1 MTKTDYQGQIVHALS
16 GFYYVEE
23 AQSHQRYE
31 TRARGQFRK
40 TKTSPLVGDYVR
52 FIADHDREGLITEV
66 LPRKNQL
73 QRPPVAN
80 VDLAFLVVSV
90 KEPSISPKLLDRF
103 LAYLAYEGIE
113 VVLYFSKLDL
123 LAEDE
128 RAEVADFMALYEKN
142 GYRVFQSDALD
153 LADLES
159 LSQGQTMVVVGQS
172 GVGKSTLLNRLLPEL
187 DLETAEVSKSLGRGR
202 HTTRDVQL
210 HDLLGGK
217 FLDTPGFSSIDL
229 PDMEA
234 AELTGCFPD
243 IAAYA
248 PACKFRGCLHLKE
261 PKCAVKAAVA
271 EGEIEE
277 SRYTSYCQLLDE
289 LAKRKPK
296 Y

>member
-1 MTKTDYQGQIVHALS
+1 MTKTDYEGQIVHALS

-23 AQSHQRYE
+23 AQSHKRYE

-52 FIADHDREGLITEV
+52 FIADQEREGLITDI

-80 VDLAFLVVSV
+80 IDLAFLAVSV
-90 KEPSISPKLLDRF
+90 KDPSISPKLLDRF

-113 VVLYFSKLDL
+113 VVLYFSKMDL
-123 LAEDE
+123 LDEAEG
-128 RAEVADFMALYEKN
+128 AEVQNFLAIYEDI
-142 GYRVFQSDALD
+142 GYQVFVSDALD
-153 LADLES
+153 LSELEKV
-159 LSQGQTMVVVGQS
+159 SQGQTMVVVGQS

-187 DLETAEVSKSLGRGR
+187 NLETAEVSKSLGRGR

-229 PDMEA
+229 PNMEA
-234 AELTGCFPD
+234 TELTACFPE
-243 IAAYA
+243 IGAFAAG
-248 PACKFRGCLHLKE
+248 CKFRGCLHRQE
-261 PKCAVKAAVA
+261 PKCAVKEAVA
-271 EGEIEE
+271 AGEIAD
-277 SRYTSYCQLLDE
+277 SRYASYCQLLDE

>member
-128 RAEVADFMALYEKN
+128 RAEVADFMALYEKI

>member
-123 LAEDE
+123 LSEDE
-128 RAEVADFMALYEKN
+128 EKEAAAFMALYQDI
-142 GYRVFQSDALD
+142 GYKVFRSDALD

-159 LSQGQTMVVVGQS
+159 LSQDQTMVVVGQS

-261 PKCAVKAAVA
+261 PKCAVKAALA
-271 EGEIEE
+271 EGEIAE
-277 SRYTSYCQLLDE
+277 SRYASYSQLLDE
-289 LAKRKPK
+289 LANRKPK

>member
-23 AQSHQRYE
+23 DQSQQRYE

-128 RAEVADFMALYEKN
+128 RAEVADFMALYEKI

-159 LSQGQTMVVVGQS
+159 FSQGQTMVVVGQS